1 MVFYFLI
8 TAVTIAL
15 AGLMDAI
22 WTRPGQEAGGAVRCA
37 GQAAGSAASGNGRR
51 ACGIPSSGGGLF
63 PAGISR
69 RRAFDI
75 VCLAAI
81 FLILAGVSALRLE
94 VGNDYGKYV
103 ENFHE
108 IWAGTDQAYV
118 VTEAGFNFVV
128 WLIYTLSGY
137 ENYLLVFAVFGAVT
151 AFLFLKALYE
161 HREALPEAFTLLIQR
176 L

>member
-1 MVFYFLI
+1 MLGC
-8 TAVTIAL
+8 AL
-15 AGLMDAI
+15 DKPPRVRHPGMAG
-22 WTRPGQEAGGAVRCA
+22 
-37 GQAAGSAASGNGRR
+37 
-51 ACGIPSSGGGLF
+51 
-63 PAGISR
+63 
-69 RRAFDI
+69 AFDI

-161 HREALPEAFTLLIQR
+161 QSDCFWQSFAMFMLLGVIIWHLRQR
-176 L
+176 CMESGLYCAGSMAVS